1 LTNPPQQFVRTIS
14 TITEARRFGGRRAA
28 LNHYLNALRP
38 AHWLKNCLVFLPL
51 LEGHRFNEPRLLTKA
66 SLAFVALCLCASSGY
81 LVNDLFD
88 LSADRVHPQKR
99 QRPYASG
106 LLPVSHVATMITFL
120 VLLGCGLGIWVSTIF
135 FGILLLYFTLTFTYS
150 IYLKTFVLLDVI
162 VLASL
167 YTLRILAGSA
177 VLGVWPSEWLL
188 AFFMLLFLSLALV
201 KRYDELVVMR
211 SVEGDRAKARSYVVS
226 DAELLASNGA
236 ASGFLAVMVLAL
248 YINTGTAHLHGR
260 HELMWLLCPSLLYW
274 LGYVWL
280 MAHRGRMR
288 EDPVVFALHDRT
300 SRNLMLLM
308 LVTALVAA

>member
-1 LTNPPQQFVRTIS
+1 
-14 TITEARRFGGRRAA
+14 
-28 LNHYLNALRP
+28 
-38 AHWLKNCLVFLPL
+38 
-51 LEGHRFNEPRLLTKA
+51 
-66 SLAFVALCLCASSGY
+66 
-81 LVNDLFD
+81 
-88 LSADRVHPQKR
+88 
-99 QRPYASG
+99 
-106 LLPVSHVATMITFL
+106 
-120 VLLGCGLGIWVSTIF
+120 
-135 FGILLLYFTLTFTYS
+135 
-150 IYLKTFVLLDVI
+150 
-162 VLASL
+162 
-167 YTLRILAGSA
+167 
-177 VLGVWPSEWLL
+177 
-188 AFFMLLFLSLALV
+188 MLLFLSLALV

-236 ASGFLAVMVLAL
+236 SSGFLAVLVLAL

-288 EDPVVFALHDRT
+288 EDPVVFALRDRT